1 MKITIC
7 GSMAFYEEMLRTKS
21 QLEKMSHEVRIPI
34 EGFADENGNLLSVEH
49 YNQLRKNLQIA
60 PEEYGSKKRVDILEH
75 FEKIKWSN
83 SILVANFDKKNI
95 ANYIGANTLMEMG
108 LALYLQKG
116 IYLLN
121 PVPDVPYQTEIL
133 GTLPKILNGD
143 LSLIK

>member
-1 MKITIC
+1 
-7 GSMAFYEEMLRTKS
+7 MAFYEEMLKLKS
-21 QLEKMSHEVRIPI
+21 GLEMMLHEVKIPI

-60 PEEYGSKKRVDILEH
+60 PEEYGSKKRTDILEH

-83 SILVANFDKKNI
+83 SILVANFAKRGI

-121 PVPDVPYQTEIL
+121 PVPNVPYQTEIL
-133 GTLPKILNGD
+133 GTLPKIINGD
-143 LSLIK
+143 LSKLK